1 MEQVPGHN
9 PATAGTGRKAELKT
23 RSVAT
28 KYGSRLLLEVQQ
40 EFECDVE
47 ESQESVQTTC
57 GEVTETGTK
66 VGAHRLHNI
75 GFEKTLGE
83 VNVSPRPL
91 GM

>member
-1 MEQVPGHN
+1 MVWVAVVVDVAGEVEQVPGHQ

-28 KYGSRLLLEVQQ
+28 KYGSRLVLEVQQ

-57 GEVTETGTK
+57 GEVTETGTE
-66 VGAHRLHNI
+66 VGAHRLKNVRV
-75 GFEKTLGE
+75 EKT
-83 VNVSPRPL
+83 
-91 GM
+91 